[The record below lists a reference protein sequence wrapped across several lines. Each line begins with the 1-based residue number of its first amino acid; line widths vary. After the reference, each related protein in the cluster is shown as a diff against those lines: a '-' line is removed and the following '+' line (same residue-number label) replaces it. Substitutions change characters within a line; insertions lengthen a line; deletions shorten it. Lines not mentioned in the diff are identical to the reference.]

1 MATSLSRAALLTLKA
16 LAQGSLPIPVIA
28 PKVMIELT
36 IAGYA
41 DIAKESLRLFGRHVS
56 VLEIT
61 EAGRDY
67 VRATMGESDISRSWS
82 GGDQPAERPSAKES
96 NRR

>member
-1 MATSLSRAALLTLKA
+1 MASSLSRAALLTLKA
-16 LAQGSLPIPVIA
+16 LAQGSLPIPVVT

-41 DIAKESLRLFGRHVS
+41 DIAEESLRLFGRHVS

-61 EAGRDY
+61 EAGREY
-67 VRATMGESDISRSWS
+67 VRSAMGEIESRRS
-82 GGDQPAERPSAKES
+82 GSGEDRSAAQPASGEPD
-96 NRR
+96 RR